1 MFSIFGKSNFNS
13 ISAHDLDGK
22 LGKINLIDVREN
34 YEYKGGH
41 IPTAKNVPMGAILTN
56 PEKYINKSKEYHIV
70 CQSGSRSAR
79 TCKELSNQGYN
90 VVNISGGTRSYI
102 LPLER

>member
-1 MFSIFGKSNFNS
+1 MFFIFGKNNFNS
-13 ISAHDLDGK
+13 ISVYDLDGK

-41 IPTAKNVPMGAILTN
+41 IPTAKNILMGAILTN

-70 CQSGSRSAR
+70 CQSGSRSAK

-90 VVNISGGTRSYI
+90 VVNISGGTGSYI